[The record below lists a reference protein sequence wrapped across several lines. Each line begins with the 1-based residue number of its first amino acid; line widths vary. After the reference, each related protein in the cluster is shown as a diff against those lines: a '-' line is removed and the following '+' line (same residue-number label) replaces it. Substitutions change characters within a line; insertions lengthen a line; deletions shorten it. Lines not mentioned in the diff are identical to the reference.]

1 MRQKKRMMLLGVIS
15 LMAALLVAWKLKPVE
30 LIDDKLLIDLD
41 ITIQDADWGQES
53 SGEDTDTPGTKDD
66 DSVPVVVP
74 TAAPEDLE
82 EITILLRGERLKVND
97 VSMHSLDTVE
107 KLLDK
112 KCGDGT
118 RVYLIDD
125 YAEAH
130 VYKSVLELLKRKQ
143 AQIPFVISEV
153 MAEG

>member
-1 MRQKKRMMLLGVIS
+1 MRHKKRIILLAVIS

-41 ITIQDADWGQES
+41 TTVQDADWGKENIR
-53 SGEDTDTPGTKDD
+53 EETD
-66 DSVPVVVP
+66 SPVIVP

-82 EITILLRGERLKVND
+82 EITLLIRGERLKVND

-107 KLLDK
+107 KLLDM
-112 KCGDGT
+112 KCGEGT

-130 VYKSVLELLKRKQ
+130 VYKSVLELLRRKQ
-143 AQIPFVISEV
+143 TQIPFVISEV